1 MMCDGGS
8 HPISVRNYRNVVN
21 LIKRRCV
28 RVNKQNNIIHTKY
41 IENPIQLVNFWT
53 ILEEPKRERKS
64 KKMQP
69 TKCPNGCVH
78 AGVRIKLN
86 IKNQ

>member
-8 HPISVRNYRNVVN
+8 HPISDRNYRNVVN

-53 ILEEPKRERKS
+53 ILEEPKRVRKS
-64 KKMQP
+64 KKNAANKMS
-69 TKCPNGCVH
+69 KWMCSCRRSN
-78 AGVRIKLN
+78 
-86 IKNQ
+86 